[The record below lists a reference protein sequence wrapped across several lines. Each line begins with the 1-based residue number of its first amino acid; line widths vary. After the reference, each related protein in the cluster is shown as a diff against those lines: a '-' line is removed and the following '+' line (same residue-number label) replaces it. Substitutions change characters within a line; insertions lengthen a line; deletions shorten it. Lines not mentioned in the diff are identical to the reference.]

1 MNKFSI
7 SEFNSTLFERVRN
20 PHRDRPVSSN
30 FTLIELLVVIAIIGI
45 LASLLL
51 PALSSA
57 RQMAKQMSCA
67 NNLKQLG
74 LGAHYYL
81 NDYEGNLNYAGTT
94 HSDGKYYT
102 WGYDLSEQ
110 IGLNLAPSLF
120 TWASTLSSPNDGL
133 ILNCPENRKQQ
144 YPSIAGIGEEYNS
157 YIANGWTY
165 DVAGTGFGRP
175 FGGGAPIGKW
185 AYPSEVC
192 LIWEGTYYKYQ
203 NPWNDSGT
211 QTVPTVTVGAT
222 ATRYPHKRRS
232 NVLYGD
238 GHVDSKFP
246 ISGVTSWLG
255 GETYSSGSYSNGR
268 FWYALK

>member
-1 MNKFSI
+1 MKKAS
-7 SEFNSTLFERVRN
+7 L
-20 PHRDRPVSSN
+20 

-45 LASLLL
+45 LASMLL
-51 PALSSA
+51 PALRSA

-74 LGAHYYL
+74 LSAHYYI
-81 NDYEGNLNYAGTT
+81 NDYSGSLNYAGTT

-102 WGYDLSEQ
+102 WGFDLTEE
-110 IGLNLAPSLF
+110 IDLKLAPSLF
-120 TWASTLSSPNDGL
+120 TWGSTLNSPQDGL
-133 ILNCPENRKQQ
+133 ILNCPENQKQK
-144 YPSIAGIGEEYNS
+144 YPSIASQGEEYNS
-157 YIANGWTY
+157 YVANGWTN
-165 DVAGTGFGRP
+165 DGNPPTGYGRP

-185 AYPSEVC
+185 AYPSELC

-203 NPWNDSGT
+203 NPWWDSGT
-211 QTVPTVTVGAT
+211 STVPTVNGGAT
-222 ATRYPHKRRS
+222 ASRYPHKIRS

-238 GHVDSKFP
+238 GHVNSKFP

-255 GETYSSGSYSNGR
+255 GEIYSAGSYSNGR